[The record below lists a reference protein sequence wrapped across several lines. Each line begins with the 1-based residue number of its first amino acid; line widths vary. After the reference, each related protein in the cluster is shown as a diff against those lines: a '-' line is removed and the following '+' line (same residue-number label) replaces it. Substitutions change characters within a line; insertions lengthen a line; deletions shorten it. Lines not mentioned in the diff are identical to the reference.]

1 MGKVTLYEDGDPVGS
16 KRLEAV
22 EAYTTG
28 ADRVGSFNDKKNQL
42 RFIRESDRFILAGGK
57 AHAPTP
63 AKGPKVPHSLV
74 NRLCVQ
80 HC

>member
-42 RFIRESDRFILAGGK
+42 RFIRESDRFIVAGSQ
-57 AHAPTP
+57 AQAPTP
-63 AKGPKVPHSLV
+63 AKEPTHPRSLQ
-74 NRLCVQ
+74 RKPAP
-80 HC
+80 